1 MINGD
6 LTVLIDEKPSNPVE
20 LESAIAKAFYNL
32 FWPTVGRN
40 SRWPKLTKTLR
51 YFQKDTNMGGPV
63 SDVLIPEE
71 ISDILVSAGVYK
83 NQGGAM
89 LDMENILKLRL
100 SIESGANYLWEE
112 KRKRGQTIGYYLRTK
127 YGMH

>member
-1 MINGD
+1 MIKGD
-6 LTVLIDEKPSNPVE
+6 LTVLITEEQRSGDG
-20 LESAIAKAFYNL
+20 ESAIAKAFYNL

-63 SDVLIPEE
+63 SDVLTPEE

-89 LDMENILKLRL
+89 LDMENVLKLRL
-100 SIESGANYLWEE
+100 SVMGGADYIWVE
-112 KRKRGQTIGYYLRTK
+112 KKDGYYLRTK
-127 YGMH
+127 YGMD